1 MGLFSKFRGND
12 KKENNFAYLEDLINS
27 GQKEIIL
34 SEDIIF
40 NDKKSMFKEGIYI
53 KGDNITIDGNGHVI
67 DAKGKVKMFTIFGNN
82 ISFKNI
88 LFKNGRSKE
97 SSAVIN
103 ILKNG
108 SLKVSDCKFIDN
120 KTSYNGACF
129 HNVGFLTLENCEFIN
144 NEGYEGSVIN
154 NQYILKI
161 FNSKFLN
168 NKSKTMGAIFNWSR
182 LEIHDSIFEN
192 NTARDGAAIY
202 SEEGI
207 LKIENSQFINNV
219 AKGKKE
225 GGGAIINQQ
234 KSKFHIISCDFIK
247 NKTSI
252 NHGGAIYNNG
262 EGKIQKSLFEEN
274 VSGTAAEVIFNN
286 TSADLKIID
295 CKFKDNSN
303 ISELNMP
310 IINYNKLSL
319 VETDFISNEGIL
331 INGSTLIIENSS
343 FKGNFKIE
351 NLAEIA
357 INDNQMDLL
366 NIIENKENGSVLICN
381 SSQSDK
387 DDLNRG
393 NNHSSSTKQN
403 NFTFLKELIENSEN
417 EIRLNSD
424 IILDE
429 SEIANFINGILINGI
444 EVTINGNGHYID
456 AKSKVSIFKVKGEIN
471 FKNITFKNG
480 FSNNYGGAVY
490 NTQHSFSK
498 FENCNFEN
506 NEGKN
511 GGAIYNEGSLEFINC
526 TFKENSSINYGGA
539 ISNDSINI
547 DEYEDP
553 NINKKYVSVIALD
566 KARNPNKY
574 TENVYLNFKDCIFI
588 NNHANRG
595 GVLYHNLNG
604 MTVFENCDFENNYSN
619 DVGGAIYNYISSISL
634 VSSNFEKNIAKLDG
648 GIIYNIKGSL
658 NLEDVSIVECNA
670 KNGGGICNESGSV
683 EISSS
688 TFEENKAER
697 GGLIHNDKNASL
709 TIKDSS
715 FSSNSAGLGGAI
727 DNIGKMCLD
736 SCFFEDNNSY
746 DVDGGV
752 IAQLY
757 GSSNIKNCKFENN
770 SANVKGGVITV
781 LETSVFLIDSIF
793 ENNRAKYGGV
803 ISCGKSSLKFKNCDF
818 IDNTS
823 EYGSILIDD
832 SEDSNISFDNC
843 TFEDNVPSDKGEI
856 ILKNIDLIELINC
869 NFSQISDNDFLFN
882 FDEINKE

>member
-1 MGLFSKFRGND
+1 MNMGLFSKFKGND
-12 KKENNFAYLEDLINS
+12 KNNFAYLEDLINS

-40 NDKKSMFKEGIYI
+40 NDKKSVFKEGIHI
-53 KGDNITIDGNGHVI
+53 KGENITIDGNGHVI
-67 DAKGKVKMFTIFGNN
+67 DAKGKVKMFTISGNN

-88 LFKNGRSKE
+88 VFKNGRSKE

-103 ILKNG
+103 IFKNG

-129 HNVGFLTLENCEFIN
+129 GNSGFLTVENCEFIN

-161 FNSKFLN
+161 FDSKFLN
-168 NKSKTMGAIFNWSR
+168 NKSKTMGAIFNWNR
-182 LEIHDSIFEN
+182 LEIYDSIFEN
-192 NTARDGAAIY
+192 NNARDGGAIY

-234 KSKFHIISCDFIK
+234 KSKLHIVSCDFIK
-247 NKTSI
+247 NKTII

-274 VSGTAAEVIFNN
+274 ISGTAAEVLFNN
-286 TSADLKIID
+286 AAADLKIID
-295 CKFKDNSN
+295 CKFRHNSN
-303 ISELNMP
+303 ISDLNMP
-310 IINYNKLSL
+310 IINYNRLSL
-319 VETDFISNEGIL
+319 VEADFISNEGIL
-331 INGSTLIIENSS
+331 INGSTLIIEDSS
-343 FKGNFKIE
+343 FKDNKIE
-351 NLAEIA
+351 NFGEVS
-357 INDNQMDLL
+357 INDNQTDLL
-366 NIIENKENGSVLICN
+366 NLIENKQNGSVLICD
-381 SSQSDK
+381 SSQSYK
-387 DDLNRG
+387 TDLNMG
-393 NNHSSSTKQN
+393 NDSSSSSKEN

-417 EIRLNSD
+417 EINLNSD

-456 AKSKVSIFKVKGEIN
+456 AKSKASIFQVEGEVN

-490 NTQHSFSK
+490 NTQHSFSN

-526 TFKENSSINYGGA
+526 NFNENSSNNYGGA

-547 DEYEDP
+547 DEFEDP
-553 NINKKYVSVIALD
+553 NINKKYEFVNALD
-566 KARNPNKY
+566 KARNPDKY
-574 TENVYLNFKDCIFI
+574 TEKVYLKFKDCTFI

-604 MTVFENCDFENNYSN
+604 MTVFENCDFENNSSN

-648 GIIYNIKGSL
+648 GVIYNKLGSL
-658 NLEDVSIVECNA
+658 NLNDVSIVECNA

-683 EISSS
+683 EISLS

-697 GGLIHNDKNASL
+697 GGLIHNDRNASL
-709 TIKDSS
+709 IIKDSS

-727 DNIGKMCLD
+727 DNIGKMCLE
-736 SCFFEDNNSY
+736 SCIFEDNNSY

-757 GSSNIKNCKFENN
+757 GSSDIKNCKFENN
-770 SANVKGGVITV
+770 SANVKGGVIAV
-781 LETSVFLIDSIF
+781 LETSISLVDSIF
-793 ENNRAKYGGV
+793 ENNHSKYGGV
-803 ISCGKSSLKFKNCDF
+803 ISSGKSSLKFKNCDF

-832 SEDSNISFDNC
+832 SVDSNISFDNC
-843 TFEDNVPSDKGEI
+843 TFEDNISSDKGEI
-856 ILKNIDLIELINC
+856 VLKNIDSIDLINC
-869 NFSQISDNDFLFN
+869 NSSQITDEDFLFN